1 MSEEKTIRLAKAA
14 SEFNVA
20 MSHIVDLLTTK
31 GFSVDAKPT
40 TKLSEEM
47 YTLLLKEFG
56 KDKDLKG
63 KADQLSIGIGRKL
76 EKEKA
81 DEVVEPVKKT
91 EEPEVKTEIKPE
103 EKPEIKP
110 EVKPEVKPEG
120 KPEGKPEKKPV
131 VEKQEKAK
139 PEKTE
144 EEKPV
149 EEVEV
154 IKARKEKVD
163 ELKVIGKIDL
173 NKKPAKKE
181 EPPVEKA
188 PPVVTK
194 KTFEVKKADKDAP
207 VKETKKAEE
216 ITPEV
221 EEVVE
226 KKVEVEREMIETKKV
241 TLEGPKIIGKIE
253 IKEEKKP
260 EKRPHQHGG
269 GADDPNKKKRK
280 RIKKHE
286 RINVDKVK
294 EEDAHR
300 ENRSRN
306 PIGVN
311 LKKPAIVDPEAAQ
324 RQIQEQIRNTLAKL
338 SGNNQQRGKGARV
351 AKQLKREKREA
362 AEIEAA
368 EALTSNVLQ
377 VAEFTS
383 LSELASLMN
392 ASPTDL
398 VQSCFNLG
406 MMVSINQ
413 RLDAEIIELLAEE
426 NGFKVQFINVNEDDI
441 EEEVEVDDPDTLV
454 TRPPI
459 VTIMG
464 HVDHGKT
471 SLLDY
476 IRETNVV
483 AGEKGGITQ
492 HIGAYEVDLPNGKR
506 IAFLDTPGHEAFTA
520 MRARGAKLTDIA
532 IIVIAADDQ
541 VMPQTKEAISHA
553 QAANVPMVFAINK
566 IDKPGANI
574 DKIKEQLSQMNILVE
589 DWGGK
594 FQSQEISAK
603 SGIGVET
610 LLEKLLLESE
620 LLDLKANPDKPAV
633 GSTIEASLDKGRG
646 YVCNIMVQE
655 GTLHVGDMMVAG
667 PYYGKVKAMFD
678 ERNQRVND
686 AGPSTPVLV
695 LGLNGAP
702 QAGEKFKIYQ
712 DEAEAK
718 AVANKRS
725 QILREQGI
733 RTKKHITL
741 EEIGRRKA
749 LGTFR
754 ELNIIIKADVDGSS
768 EALTDSLQK
777 LTTGEVQVNVIFK
790 GVGQIT
796 ESDVMLASASD
807 AVIVGFQVRPST
819 PVRKLA
825 EKEGVEIRMYSII
838 YNAIEEI
845 KAAMEGMLAPKME
858 EKVTCTVEVREA
870 FKISKVGTVAGC
882 YVSEGK
888 ITRNTKIRVLRD
900 GIVTHTGTLSSLKR
914 FKDDAKEVTTSME
927 CGLTIHNFNDIEVG
941 DILEGY
947 EEVEVKRTL

>member
-1 MSEEKTIRLAKAA
+1 MSEEKSIRLAKAA
-14 SEFNVA
+14 SEFNVSLA
-20 MSHIVDLLTTK
+20 HIVDLLKTK
-31 GFSVDAKPT
+31 GFSVEAKPT
-40 TKLSEEM
+40 SKITEEM
-47 YTLLLKEFG
+47 HNILLKEFG

-63 KADQLSIGIGRKL
+63 KADQLNIGIGRKL
-76 EKEKA
+76 EKEKLEKEEA
-81 DEVVEPVKKT
+81 EAAAKTEPEPV
-91 EEPEVKTEIKPE
+91 V
-103 EKPEIKP
+103 
-110 EVKPEVKPEG
+110 
-120 KPEGKPEKKPV
+120 
-131 VEKQEKAK
+131 
-139 PEKTE
+139 

-149 EEVEV
+149 
-154 IKARKEKVD
+154 
-163 ELKVIGKIDL
+163 
-173 NKKPAKKE
+173 
-181 EPPVEKA
+181 
-188 PPVVTK
+188 
-194 KTFEVKKADKDAP
+194 VKKAA
-207 VKETKKAEE
+207 
-216 ITPEV
+216 
-221 EEVVE
+221 E
-226 KKVEVEREMIETKKV
+226 KKVEEEAPVAEPEATPEVIKVSRGKVGLTVVDKIDLDKKKTKKTTETPVEQPEAEKPKKTARKQEEPVEAKVEAPIVKPVVQEVPEKKAAPEMEMIETKKV

-260 EKRPHQHGG
+260 EKRGTD
-269 GADDPNKKKRK
+269 ANAEKKKRK
-280 RIKKHE
+280 RIVKHE
-286 RINVDKVK
+286 RINVDKVR
-294 EEDAHR
+294 EEERQR
-300 ENRSRN
+300 ENRNRDQRG
-306 PIGVN
+306 GVGGVRRTEVN
-311 LKKPAIVDPEAAQ
+311 TEEQQ
-324 RQIQEQIRNTLAKL
+324 RQIQEQIRATLAKL
-338 SGNNQQRGKGARV
+338 TGGQQKGRGSRM
-351 AKQLKREKREA
+351 AKQMKRERREA

-368 EALTSNVLQ
+368 EAATNSALQ

-392 ASPTDL
+392 VSPTAL

-426 NGFKVQFINVNEDDI
+426 NGFKVQFINANEEEI
-441 EEEVEVDDPDTLV
+441 EEEEVADEPEDMEA
-454 TRPPI
+454 RPPI

-492 HIGAYEVDLPNGKR
+492 HIGAYEVDLPSGKR

-532 IIVIAADDQ
+532 VIVIAADDQ

-566 IDKPGANI
+566 IDKPGANP

-594 FQSQEISAK
+594 FQCQEISAK
-603 SGIGVET
+603 SGLNVEIILDKI
-610 LLEKLLLESE
+610 LLEAEMLE
-620 LLDLKANPDKPAV
+620 LKANPDKPAV
-633 GSTIEASLDKGRG
+633 GTIIEASLDKGRG
-646 YVCNIMVQE
+646 YVSNIMVQE
-655 GTLHVGDMMVAG
+655 GTLSVGDMMVAG
-667 PYYGKVKAMFD
+667 PFFGKVKAMFN
-678 ERNQRVND
+678 ERNQRVQE

-702 QAGEKFKIYQ
+702 QAGEKFKIYE
-712 DEAEAK
+712 DETQAK
-718 AVANKRS
+718 SVANKRS

-754 ELNIIIKADVDGSS
+754 ELNIIIKADVDGST

-777 LTTGEVQVNVIFK
+777 LSTKEVQVNVIYK

-807 AVIVGFQVRPST
+807 ALIVGFQVRPSSS
-819 PVRKLA
+819 VRRLA
-825 EKEGVEIRMYSII
+825 EKEGVEIRLYSII
-838 YNAIEEI
+838 YNAIEEV

-858 EKVTCTVEVREA
+858 EKITSMLEVRDT
-870 FKISKVGTVAGC
+870 FKISKVGTIAGC
-882 YVSEGK
+882 YVTEGK
-888 ITRNTKIRVLRD
+888 ITRNTKIRLIRD
-900 GIVTHTGTLSSLKR
+900 GIVIHTGTLSSLKR

-927 CGLTIHNFNDIEVG
+927 CGLTINNYNDIQPG
-941 DILEGY
+941 DLIEGY
-947 EEVEVKRTL
+947 EEVEVKRSL

>member
-1 MSEEKTIRLAKAA
+1 MSEEKNIRLAKAA

-20 MSHIVDLLTTK
+20 ISHIVDLLKSK

-76 EKEKA
+76 EKEKSEKA
-81 DEVVEPVKKT
+81 EEVEPVKKV
-91 EEPEVKTEIKPE
+91 EEVVEVAEKVIETPVVEEIKTEI
-103 EKPEIKP
+103 
-110 EVKPEVKPEG
+110 VK
-120 KPEGKPEKKPV
+120 
-131 VEKQEKAK
+131 
-139 PEKTE
+139 E
-144 EEKPV
+144 EEPPQ
-149 EEVEV
+149 EEV
-154 IKARKEKVD
+154 IKARKEKVED
-163 ELKVIGKIDL
+163 FKVVGKIDL
-173 NKKPAKKE
+173 DPKKNKKPVEKIVEPVAEKVEVPVIETRVEKE
-181 EPPVEKA
+181 EPVIKEVIKEA
-188 PPVVTK
+188 TVIEPVV
-194 KTFEVKKADKDAP
+194 
-207 VKETKKAEE
+207 EE
-216 ITPEV
+216 
-221 EEVVE
+221 E
-226 KKVEVEREMIETKKV
+226 KKVEREMIETKKV
-241 TLEGPKIIGKIE
+241 TLEGPKIMGKIE
-253 IKEEKKP
+253 LKEEKKP
-260 EKRPHQHGG
+260 ERRPYQQQG
-269 GADDPNKKKRK
+269 PNSANNARKKRK
-280 RIKKHE
+280 RIKKHQP
-286 RINVDKVK
+286 INVDKLK
-294 EEDAHR
+294 EEERQKETRAR
-300 ENRSRN
+300 ENTNNDRFRKA
-306 PIGVN
+306 PV
-311 LKKPAIVDPEAAQ
+311 VDPEAAQ
-324 RQIQEQIRNTLAKL
+324 RQIQEQIRTTLAKL
-338 SGNNQQRGKGARV
+338 SGGVQKGKGAR
-351 AKQLKREKREA
+351 AGKQMKRERREA
-362 AEIEAA
+362 AELEAA
-368 EALTSNVLQ
+368 ETLASNVLQ

-392 ASPTDL
+392 VSPTDL

-426 NGFKVQFINVNEDDI
+426 NSFKVQFINATEDDLD
-441 EEEVEVDDPDTLV
+441 EESVDEDPALLEH
-454 TRPPI
+454 RPPI

-532 IIVIAADDQ
+532 VIVIAADDQ

-553 QAANVPMVFAINK
+553 QAAGVPMVFAINK
-566 IDKPGANI
+566 IDKPGANT

-594 FQSQEISAK
+594 FQSQELSAK
-603 SGIGVET
+603 SGLGVEI
-610 LLEKLLLESE
+610 LLEKILLESE
-620 LLDLKANPDKPAV
+620 LLDLKANPDKEAI
-633 GSTIEASLDKGRG
+633 GTIIEASLDKGRG
-646 YVCNIMVQE
+646 YVSNIMVQE
-655 GTLHVGDMMVAG
+655 GTLKVGDMMVAG

-678 ERNQRVND
+678 ERSQRVNE

-702 QAGEKFKIYQ
+702 QAGEKFKTYA
-712 DEAEAK
+712 EESEAK
-718 AVANKRS
+718 NVANKRS

-754 ELNIIIKADVDGSS
+754 ELNIIIKADVDGST
-768 EALTDSLQK
+768 EALTDSLLK
-777 LTTGEVQVNVIFK
+777 LSTKEVQVNVIFK

-807 AVIVGFQVRPST
+807 AVIVGFQVRPSSS
-819 PVRKLA
+819 VRKLS
-825 EKEGVEIRMYSII
+825 EKEGVEIRLYSII

-845 KAAMEGMLAPKME
+845 KAAMEGMLAPKLE
-858 EKVTCTVEVREA
+858 EKITCTVEVREA

-882 YVSEGK
+882 YVLEGK
-888 ITRNTKIRVLRD
+888 ITRNTRIRVLRD
-900 GIVTHTGTLSSLKR
+900 GIVIHTGTLSSLKR
-914 FKDDAKEVTTSME
+914 FKDDMKEVTSGME
-927 CGLTIHNFNDIEVG
+927 CGLTINGFNDVEVA
-941 DILEGY
+941 DLIEGY

>member
-1 MSEEKTIRLAKAA
+1 MSEEKSIRLAKAA

-20 MSHIVDLLTTK
+20 ISHIVDLLNGK
-31 GFSVDAKPT
+31 GFTVDVKPT

-47 YTLLLKEFG
+47 YNVLLKEFS
-56 KDKDLKG
+56 KDKGMKE

-81 DEVVEPVKKT
+81 EEIETPVVKKQEEEVIAKVEKPVKEK
-91 EEPEVKTEIKPE
+91 EIKEPEV
-103 EKPEIKP
+103 
-110 EVKPEVKPEG
+110 EVP
-120 KPEGKPEKKPV
+120 
-131 VEKQEKAK
+131 
-139 PEKTE
+139 T
-144 EEKPV
+144 
-149 EEVEV
+149 EV
-154 IKARKEKVD
+154 IKARKEKV
-163 ELKVIGKIDL
+163 EEFKVVGKIDL
-173 NKKPAKKE
+173 NKKRTKKE
-181 EPPVEKA
+181 TETPVEEKEEKKKVKTENE
-188 PPVVTK
+188 PEEKIETPVIEAKTEIPVEQK
-194 KTFEVKKADKDAP
+194 KS
-207 VKETKKAEE
+207 ET
-216 ITPEV
+216 PV
-221 EEVVE
+221 EE
-226 KKVEVEREMIETKKV
+226 KAEREMIETKKV

-253 IKEEKKP
+253 IREEKKP
-260 EKRPHQHGG
+260 EKKYQAEIQGER
-269 GADDPNKKKRK
+269 KKKRK

-294 EEDAHR
+294 EEEKQK
-300 ENRSRN
+300 ENRERERGTTN
-306 PIGVN
+306 RFI
-311 LKKPAIVDPEAAQ
+311 KKPEVDAETAE

-338 SGNNQQRGKGARV
+338 STGTQQKGRGSKV

-362 AEIEAA
+362 AEQEAA
-368 EALTSNVLQ
+368 DAVDSNLIQ
-377 VAEFTS
+377 VAEFTT
-383 LSELASLMN
+383 LAELASLMN
-392 ASPTDL
+392 VSPTAL

-426 NGFKVQFINVNEDDI
+426 NGFKVQFINATEDDI
-441 EEEVEVDDPDTLV
+441 EEEEYEDDPESLTH
-454 TRPPI
+454 RPPI

-532 IIVIAADDQ
+532 VIVIAADDQ

-553 QAANVPMVFAINK
+553 QAAGVPMVFAINK

-574 DKIKEQLSQMNILVE
+574 DKIKEQLSQLNILVE

-603 SGIGVET
+603 SGLGVDT
-610 LLEKLLLESE
+610 LLEKILLEAE
-620 LLDLKANPDKPAV
+620 ILDLKANPDKEAI
-633 GSTIEASLDKGRG
+633 GTIIEASLDKGRG
-646 YVCNIMVQE
+646 YVSNIMVQE
-655 GTLHVGDMMVAG
+655 GTLKVGDMMVAG
-667 PYYGKVKAMFD
+667 PYFGKVKAMFN
-678 ERNQRVND
+678 ERSQRVD
-686 AGPSTPVLV
+686 HAGPSIPVLV

-702 QAGEKFKIYQ
+702 QAGEKFKVYE

-754 ELNIIIKADVDGSS
+754 ELNIIIKADVDGSA
-768 EALTDSLQK
+768 EALTDSLLK
-777 LTTGEVQVNVIFK
+777 LSTKEVQVNVIFK
-790 GVGQIT
+790 SVGQIT
-796 ESDVMLASASD
+796 ESDIMLASASD
-807 AVIVGFQVRPST
+807 AVIVGFQVRPSSS
-819 PVRKLA
+819 VRKLA
-825 EKEGVEIRMYSII
+825 EKEGVEIRLYSII

-858 EKVTCTVEVREA
+858 EKITCTVEIREA
-870 FKISKVGTVAGC
+870 FKISKIGTVAGC
-882 YVSEGK
+882 YVTEGK
-888 ITRNTKIRVLRD
+888 ITRQTKIRVLRD
-900 GIVTHTGTLSSLKR
+900 GIVIHTGTLSSLKR
-914 FKDDAKEVTTSME
+914 FKDDAKEIPAGME
-927 CGLTIHNFNDIEVG
+927 CGLTINNFNDIEVG
-941 DILEGY
+941 DIIEGY

>member
-20 MSHIVDLLTTK
+20 MSHIVDLLTAK

-76 EKEKA
+76 EKEKSE
-81 DEVVEPVKKT
+81 DTVEPVK
-91 EEPEVKTEIKPE
+91 EVEVKPE
-103 EKPEIKP
+103 PKVEVKPEIKP
-110 EVKPEVKPEG
+110 EPKVEVKPEVIV
-120 KPEGKPEKKPV
+120 EKKEVEKPV
-131 VEKQEKAK
+131 VEEVVAEQ
-139 PEKTE
+139 
-144 EEKPV
+144 EKPV

-154 IKARKEKVD
+154 IKARKEKVED
-163 ELKVIGKIDL
+163 LKVIGKIDL
-173 NKKPAKKE
+173 NKKKVKKVE
-181 EPPVEKA
+181 EPVVEKTE
-188 PPVVTK
+188 PVVAK
-194 KTFEVKKADKDAP
+194 RDFQVKKADKDANKEIEKRP
-207 VKETKKAEE
+207 EVKAP
-216 ITPEV
+216 IV

-226 KKVEVEREMIETKKV
+226 KKPEREMIETKKV

-269 GADDPNKKKRK
+269 GAEDPNKKKRK

-368 EALTSNVLQ
+368 EALTSNVIQ

-441 EEEVEVDDPDTLV
+441 EEEDETDEPDTLV

-566 IDKPGANI
+566 IDKPGANV

-603 SGIGVET
+603 SGIGVDT

-620 LLDLKANPDKPAV
+620 LLDLKANPDKSAV

-702 QAGEKFKIYQ
+702 QAGEKFKIYD

-900 GIVTHTGTLSSLKR
+900 GIVIHTGTLSSLKR

>member
-1 MSEEKTIRLAKAA
+1 MSEEKSIRLAKAA

-20 MSHIVDLLTTK
+20 ISHIVDLLNGK
-31 GFSVDAKPT
+31 GFTIDVKPT

-47 YTLLLKEFG
+47 YNVLLKEFS
-56 KDKDLKG
+56 KDKGMKE

-81 DEVVEPVKKT
+81 EEAEAPVVKKQ
-91 EEPEVKTEIKPE
+91 EEEI
-103 EKPEIKP
+103 
-110 EVKPEVKPEG
+110 V
-120 KPEGKPEKKPV
+120 
-131 VEKQEKAK
+131 AK
-139 PEKTE
+139 V
-144 EEKPV
+144 EKPV
-149 EEVEV
+149 KEKEVKEAEVETPSDV
-154 IKARKEKVD
+154 IKARKEKV
-163 ELKVIGKIDL
+163 EEFKVVGKIDL
-173 NKKPAKKE
+173 GKKKTKKQTESPVEESEEKTKVKTEKQEEVKIE
-181 EPPVEKA
+181 EPVTEEK
-188 PPVVTK
+188 
-194 KTFEVKKADKDAP
+194 
-207 VKETKKAEE
+207 
-216 ITPEV
+216 I

-226 KKVEVEREMIETKKV
+226 LKKSESPVIEEKGEREMIETKKV
-241 TLEGPKIIGKIE
+241 TLEGPKIVGRIE
-253 IKEEKKP
+253 IREEKKP
-260 EKRPHQHGG
+260 EKKYQAEIQGER
-269 GADDPNKKKRK
+269 KKKRK

-294 EEDAHR
+294 EEEKQK
-300 ENRSRN
+300 ENRERERGTTSRF
-306 PIGVN
+306 V
-311 LKKPAIVDPEAAQ
+311 KKPEVDAETAE

-338 SGNNQQRGKGARV
+338 STGTQQKGRGSKV

-362 AEIEAA
+362 AEQEAA
-368 EALTSNVLQ
+368 DAVDSNLIQ
-377 VAEFTS
+377 VAEFTT
-383 LSELASLMN
+383 LAELASLMN
-392 ASPTDL
+392 VSPPAL

-426 NGFKVQFINVNEDDI
+426 NGYKVQFINATEDDL
-441 EEEVEVDDPDTLV
+441 EEEEYEDDPDSLTH
-454 TRPPI
+454 RPPI

-532 IIVIAADDQ
+532 VIVIAADDQ

-553 QAANVPMVFAINK
+553 QAAGVPMVFAINK

-574 DKIKEQLSQMNILVE
+574 DKIKEQLSQLNILVE

-603 SGIGVET
+603 SGLGVET
-610 LLEKLLLESE
+610 LLEKILLEAE
-620 LLDLKANPDKPAV
+620 ILDLKANPDKEAI
-633 GSTIEASLDKGRG
+633 GTIIEASLDKGRG
-646 YVCNIMVQE
+646 YVSNIMVQE
-655 GTLHVGDMMVAG
+655 GTLSVGDMMVAG
-667 PYYGKVKAMFD
+667 PYFGKVKAMFN
-678 ERNQRVND
+678 ERSQRVD
-686 AGPSTPVLV
+686 QAGPSIPVLV

-702 QAGEKFKIYQ
+702 QAGEKFKVYE

-754 ELNIIIKADVDGSS
+754 ELNIIIKADVDGSA
-768 EALTDSLQK
+768 EALTDSLLK
-777 LTTGEVQVNVIFK
+777 LSTKEVQVNVIFK
-790 GVGQIT
+790 SVGQIT
-796 ESDVMLASASD
+796 ESDIMLASASD
-807 AVIVGFQVRPST
+807 AVIVGFQVRPSSS
-819 PVRKLA
+819 VRKLA
-825 EKEGVEIRMYSII
+825 EKEGVEIRLYSII

-858 EKVTCTVEVREA
+858 EKITCTVEIREA
-870 FKISKVGTVAGC
+870 FKISKIGTVAGC
-882 YVSEGK
+882 YVTEGK
-888 ITRNTKIRVLRD
+888 ITRQTKIRVLRD
-900 GIVTHTGTLSSLKR
+900 GIVIHTGTLSSLKR
-914 FKDDAKEVTTSME
+914 FKDDAKEIPSGME
-927 CGLTIHNFNDIEVG
+927 CGLTINNFNDIEVG